1 MKLDLAVIQNEDES
15 ALIHAMETR
24 GLGITRI
31 GSSGGFLRA
40 NNVTLMIAV
49 EDDQLEHVL
58 DLLDKYCKRRTKQLR
73 PWAPGM
79 EARER
84 FPGAVPV
91 QIGGATV
98 FVVNLERAERID

>member
-1 MKLDLAVIQNEDES
+1 MKLVLAVIQNEDES
-15 ALIHAMETR
+15 PLIQAMETR

-40 NNVTLMIAV
+40 NNVTLMMAV
-49 EDDQLEHVL
+49 EDDQIEHVL
-58 DLLDKYCKRRTKQLR
+58 DLLNKYCKRRTKQLR
-73 PWAPGM
+73 PSAPAM

-84 FPGAVPV
+84 FPGAVPI

-98 FVVNLERAERID
+98 FILNLERAERID